1 MDRYFFD
8 LVGNEGPELDYVGRM
23 LWTTDEAYNAAE
35 LIALDLAVRRTDEVI
50 GSNVTV
56 SDVHGRRLFSIPI
69 KQSYLSATP
78 VAA

>member
-8 LVGNEGPELDYVGRM
+8 LVGNEGRELDYVGR
-23 LWTTDEAYNAAE
+23 LLGTTDEAYNAAE
-35 LIALDLAVRRTDEVI
+35 LIAFDLAVKQTDELI
-50 GSNVTV
+50 GSTVTV
-56 SDVHGRRLFSIPI
+56 SDVHGRKLFSIPI